1 MRPVWTPGLTTITL
15 QPQEPTPH
23 LGTLSRG
30 PGALG
35 NWICQRNWVEGVG
48 GGHCDFSLQFPA
60 HQPLAPFFFLSP
72 KETSFLKLPK
82 EQTRTSLSC
91 ALKPLGTSLMPSCR
105 EAEQTSLRP
114 YPRAQAGGLR
124 NVPRMAP
131 SPLWSSVST
140 AVK

>member
-1 MRPVWTPGLTTITL
+1 MVGTVTSLSSF
-15 QPQEPTPH
+15 PH
-23 LGTLSRG
+23 T
-30 PGALG
+30 
-35 NWICQRNWVEGVG
+35 N
-48 GGHCDFSLQFPA
+48 
-60 HQPLAPFFFLSP
+60 PLPFFFLSP

-124 NVPRMAP
+124 KVPRMAP